1 MKKRKFFLCSLILVF
16 LAIGCSQSNQQAAL
30 DKAADDLQAALEAK
44 DTNRVLDMLHE
55 NFSAQAADNDKE
67 WARRTMTGLFLRYKN
82 IKIVALNVRNEID
95 EKLSVQAISRGE
107 VALVG
112 ADGLIQGNASHYRV
126 EVEWRYDGGQW
137 KVIHIKWQ

>member
-112 ADGLIQGNASHYRV
+112 ADGLIPDNASHYRV